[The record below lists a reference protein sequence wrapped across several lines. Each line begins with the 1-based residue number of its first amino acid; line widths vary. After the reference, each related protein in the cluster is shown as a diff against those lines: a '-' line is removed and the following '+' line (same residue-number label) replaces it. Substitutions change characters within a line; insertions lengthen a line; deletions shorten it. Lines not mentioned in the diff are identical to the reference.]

1 MKRAQQ
7 ILIHTAMINDELA
20 CGKQACLSGRQ
31 AASVPIK
38 NKK

>member
-1 MKRAQQ
+1 M
-7 ILIHTAMINDELA
+7 HTEMIYSELA
-20 CGKQACLSGRQ
+20 CGKQVCLSGRR